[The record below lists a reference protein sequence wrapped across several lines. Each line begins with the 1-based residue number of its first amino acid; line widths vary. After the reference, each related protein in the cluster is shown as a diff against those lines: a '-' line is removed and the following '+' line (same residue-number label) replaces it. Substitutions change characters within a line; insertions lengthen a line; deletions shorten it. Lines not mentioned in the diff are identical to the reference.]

1 MVYSVVPCCGI
12 TKDIDHIS
20 LQAVSTVTDQM
31 GINTH
36 HNNLY
41 LKNGNHRL
49 NHCLKTKQRNSKHY
63 GVCVSVCASEP
74 ERECVCVCGCV
85 CMNMDGSSLLCCCV

>member
-12 TKDIDHIS
+12 TKDIDHKS

-63 GVCVSVCASEP
+63 GVCVCVQVNKRESVSVCVYVG
-74 ERECVCVCGCV
+74 VCV
-85 CMNMDGSSLLCCCV
+85 